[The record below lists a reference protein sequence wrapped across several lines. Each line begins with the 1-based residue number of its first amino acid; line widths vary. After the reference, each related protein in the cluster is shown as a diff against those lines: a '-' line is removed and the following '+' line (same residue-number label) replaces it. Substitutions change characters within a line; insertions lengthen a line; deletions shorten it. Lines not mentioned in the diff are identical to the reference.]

1 MHYLNALLYNIINK
15 LINLI
20 NLIKLINAL
29 F

>member
-15 LINLI
+15 LIKLI
-20 NLIKLINAL
+20 NLNQLINAL

>member
-15 LINLI
+15 LIKLI
-20 NLIKLINAL
+20 NLIKLIDAL